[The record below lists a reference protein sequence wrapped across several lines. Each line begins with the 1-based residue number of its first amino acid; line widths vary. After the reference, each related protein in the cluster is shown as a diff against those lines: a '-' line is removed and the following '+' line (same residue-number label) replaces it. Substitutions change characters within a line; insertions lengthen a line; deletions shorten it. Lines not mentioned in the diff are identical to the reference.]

1 MSTIEFLSHLRSRN
15 IHLGVEGD
23 KLRLNAPKGALTD
36 ELRAELHRRK
46 AEILAF
52 LQETATP
59 RPTNQPPPLA
69 RISREGDLPLS
80 FAQQRLWVLDQLDP
94 ESPAYNLPLALRLTG
109 RLDETALVRS
119 LNEIFRRHEGL
130 RTTFAEVNGQPRQII
145 APAAPLPLQ
154 EIDLQALSRAEQ
166 EKQIVA
172 LAEAEALRPFK
183 LSAGPLIR
191 VALLR
196 LSGRAHVLLMVMHH
210 IISDA
215 WSLGVLFRELVTLY
229 EAFAAG
235 RASPLPEL
243 GIQYADYAQW
253 QRQWLQGEVLETQ
266 AQFWRKQ
273 LSGVPVLE
281 LPGDFPRPAVQTFN
295 GRRRPFELPHSL
307 KEGLSV
313 LCLEEGVTLF
323 MVLLAAF
330 KTLLYRYTGQTDL
343 AVGSPIANRRR
354 VETEP
359 LIGFFVNTLVYR
371 GDLSGDPTFRE
382 LVQRV
387 KEVALGA
394 YAHQD
399 VPFERLV
406 EMLQPDRDLS
416 HSPLFQVMFIFQNTP
431 VPTTSLPGL
440 EVSQVDF
447 QAGTAKFDL
456 TLSLFDGQER
466 LRGSLEY
473 NSDLFKAET
482 IERML
487 HHFLTLLRSIAED
500 PDQRLS
506 ELPLLTA
513 SERRKLLVD
522 WNATHRDYARD
533 RCVHEL
539 FEAQAAAAPDRI
551 AAVYGRQSITYA
563 ELNRLANQLAH
574 HLRAW
579 GVGPESL
586 VGVCLERS
594 LEMLIALLAVH
605 KAGGAYV
612 PLDPAFPPD
621 RLAYMLEDSK
631 AAVLLT
637 QQSLRAALPQHGAAV
652 LCLEAE
658 AQAIAGQREDNPG
671 RLASPQHLA
680 YVIYTSGSTGKPKG
694 VQVLQG
700 AVMNFLESMRE
711 APGMQAD
718 DVLLAVTTL
727 SFDIAGLELF
737 LPLIVGGR
745 VVIASRETASDG
757 AALLQLLEE
766 SQATLMQA
774 TPATW
779 RLLLAAGWQKSP
791 ALKILCGGEA
801 MPGELAQALLPRCA
815 ELWNLYGPTETTIWS
830 TLQKVKQA
838 AGGFIA
844 IGRPIANTQVY
855 ILDAA
860 LNPTP
865 IGIPGELY
873 LGGEGLARGYLHRP
887 DLTAEKFIPHPLAA
901 QLGERL
907 YRTGDLARYLADGA
921 IEFIGRIDQ
930 QVKIR
935 GFRIELGEIETVLA
949 RHAQVKQVAVLA
961 REDTPGDK
969 RLVAYLV
976 PDQTAAPSVSEL
988 RQWLRE
994 SLPDYML
1001 PAAFVFLESFPLTP
1015 NGKVN
1020 RRALPRPELSA
1031 SERETEYVAPRDAR
1045 EEKIAAIWRELLQHE
1060 RIGVF
1065 DSFFHLGGHSLLA
1078 TQLVT
1083 RLRQVFGV
1091 PVPLRRVFEEAT
1103 IAGLAAYLAE
1113 HADGLAAAPV
1123 ERIQPIARPAMPEV
1137 EKLSDD
1143 EVEALL
1149 QQMMAAPTP

>member
-1 MSTIEFLSHLRSRN
+1 MTTIEFLSHLRSLH
-15 IHLGVEGD
+15 IHLSIEGD
-23 KLRLNAPKGALTD
+23 KLRLNAPKGVLT
-36 ELRAELHRRK
+36 ETLRAELSRRK
-46 AEILAF
+46 AEILAL
-52 LQETATP
+52 LQQAKAPAAT
-59 RPTNQPPPLA
+59 PPPLQ
-69 RISREGDLPLS
+69 RVSRAGDLPLS
-80 FAQQRLWVLDQLDP
+80 FAQQRLWLLDQLDP
-94 ESPAYNLPLALRLTG
+94 ESPAYNIPLALRLTG
-109 RLDETALVRS
+109 RLDETALTKS
-119 LNEIFRRHEGL
+119 LNEIIRRHESL
-130 RTTFAEVNGQPRQII
+130 RTFFVVVNGAPRQVI
-145 APAAPLPLQ
+145 APPEPLALAVV
-154 EIDLQALSRAEQ
+154 DLQALDKAAR
-166 EKQIVA
+166 EKQVIA
-172 LAEAEALRPFK
+172 LAEAAALKPFK
-183 LSAGPLIR
+183 LSEGP
-191 VALLR
+191 LLR
-196 LSGRAHVLLMVMHH
+196 LTLLRLAADEHILILVMHH

-229 EAFAAG
+229 EAFAHQQP
-235 RASPLPEL
+235 SPLPEL
-243 GIQYADYAQW
+243 LIQYADFAHW
-253 QRQWLQGEVLETQ
+253 QREWLKGEVLATQ
-266 AQFWRKQ
+266 VSYWRRQ
-273 LSGVPVLE
+273 LAGLPVLE

-295 GRRRPFELPHSL
+295 GRRCTFELSRNLKDSL
-307 KEGLSV
+307 NV

-330 KTLLYRYTGQTDL
+330 QTLLYRYTGQTDL
-343 AVGSPIANRRR
+343 AVGSPIANRRH
-354 VETEP
+354 VETEA

-382 LVQRV
+382 LLRRV
-387 KEVALGA
+387 KEVALAA

-406 EMLQPDRDLS
+406 EELQPERDLS
-416 HSPLFQVMFIFQNTP
+416 HSPLFQVMFILQNTP

-440 EVSQVDF
+440 EVTPVDF

-456 TLSLFDGQER
+456 TLTIFDGNDR

-482 IERML
+482 IERL
-487 HHFLTLLRSIAED
+487 QHHFLTLLRSLAED
-500 PDQRLS
+500 PDQHLS

-513 SERRKLLVD
+513 AERRKLLVE
-522 WNATHRDYARD
+522 WNATQKDYSRG

-539 FEAQAAAAPDRI
+539 FEAQAAATPERI
-551 AAVYGRQSITYA
+551 AAVYEGQTITYR
-563 ELNRLANQLAH
+563 ELNRRANQLAH
-574 HLRAW
+574 HLRAF

-612 PLDPAFPPD
+612 PLDPAFPAD
-621 RLAYMLEDSK
+621 RLAYMLEDSQ

-637 QQSLRAALPQHGAAV
+637 QQSLREILPQQRAV
-652 LCLEAE
+652 MLCLEAE
-658 AQAIAGQREDNPG
+658 AQAIAGQGEDNPAA
-671 RLASPQHLA
+671 LASPENLA

-694 VQVLQG
+694 VQVLQS
-700 AVMNFLESMRE
+700 AVVNFLESMRQ

-779 RLLLAAGWQKSP
+779 RMLLAAGWQQSP
-791 ALKILCGGEA
+791 RLKILCGGEA
-801 MPGELAQALLPRCA
+801 MPTELAQALLPRCA

-830 TLQKVKQA
+830 TLQKVETT
-838 AGGFIA
+838 AGGFVP
-844 IGRPIANTQVY
+844 IGRPIANTEIY
-855 ILDAA
+855 ILDVA

-873 LGGEGLARGYLHRP
+873 IGGEGLARGYRNRP
-887 DLTAEKFIPHPLAA
+887 ELTAEKFVPHPFAA
-901 QLGERL
+901 HLGERL
-907 YRTGDLARYLADGA
+907 YRTGDLARYLADGT
-921 IEFIGRIDQ
+921 IDFLGRIDH

-949 RHAQVKQVAVLA
+949 RHPRIQQAVVIA

-969 RLVAYLV
+969 RLVAYLIA
-976 PDQTAAPSVSEL
+976 DKAAAPRVSEL

-1001 PAAFVFLESFPLTP
+1001 PAAFVFLEQFPLTP
-1015 NGKVN
+1015 NGKIN
-1020 RRALPRPELSA
+1020 RRALPRPALSE
-1031 SERETEYVAPRDAR
+1031 SERENEYVAPRDAR
-1045 EEKIAAIWRELLQHE
+1045 EEKIAAIWRELLQQE
-1060 RIGVF
+1060 RLGVF
-1065 DSFFHLGGHSLLA
+1065 DNFFHLGGHSLLA
-1078 TQLVT
+1078 TQLAT
-1083 RLRQVFGV
+1083 RLRQSFGV
-1091 PVPLRRVFEEAT
+1091 PVPLRRIFEDPT
-1103 IAGLAAYLAE
+1103 IAGLAEYLAE
-1113 HADGLAAAPV
+1113 HADGLTAAPA
-1123 ERIQPIARPAMPEV
+1123 ERIRRIARPQLPDI
-1137 EKLSDD
+1137 EKLSDE

-1149 QQMMAAPTP
+1149 QQMMAAPTS

>member
-1 MSTIEFLSHLRSRN
+1 MTTIEFLSHLRTRN
-15 IHLGVEGD
+15 IQLSVEGD
-23 KLRLNAPKGALTD
+23 KLRLNAPRGALTE
-36 ELRAELHRRK
+36 ELRAELTRRK

-52 LQETATP
+52 LQQAAEL
-59 RPTNQPPPLA
+59 RPAGQPPLVP
-69 RISREGDLPLS
+69 ISRAGDLPLS

-109 RLDETALVRS
+109 ALDKTALQHS
-119 LNEIFRRHEGL
+119 LDEIFRRHEGL
-130 RTTFAEVNGQPRQII
+130 RTTFAGGNVQPRQII
-145 APAAPLPLQ
+145 APPAPVPIT
-154 EIDLQALSRAEQ
+154 EIDLQALRRAEQ
-166 EKQIVA
+166 EKQVVA
-172 LAEAEALRPFK
+172 LAEAEALKPFK
-183 LSAGPLIR
+183 LSAGPLLR
-191 VALLR
+191 VTLLR
-196 LSGRAHVLLMVMHH
+196 LSEREHVLILVMHH

-229 EAFAAG
+229 EAFASG
-235 RASPLPEL
+235 RPSPLPEL
-243 GIQYADYAQW
+243 RIQYADFAHW

-266 AQFWRKQ
+266 AAFWRKQ
-273 LSGVPVLE
+273 LAGVPVLE

-307 KEGLSV
+307 TEGLSV
-313 LCLEEGVTLF
+313 LCLEENVTLF

-330 KTLLYRYTGQTDL
+330 QTLLHRYTGQTDL
-343 AVGSPIANRRR
+343 AVGAPIANRSR
-354 VETEP
+354 VEIEP

-371 GDLSGDPTFRE
+371 SDLSGDPTFRE
-382 LVQRV
+382 LVRRV
-387 KEVALGA
+387 KEVALNA
-394 YAHQD
+394 YSHQD

-406 EMLQPDRDLS
+406 EMLQPERDLS

-431 VPTTSLPGL
+431 VPATSLAGL
-440 EVSQVDF
+440 QVSPVDF

-456 TLSLFDGQER
+456 TLTLFDGQER

-487 HHFLTLLRSIAED
+487 HHFLTLLRSLAGD

-513 SERRKLLVD
+513 SERRKLLVE
-522 WNATHRDYARD
+522 WNATGRAYSRD

-539 FEAQAAAAPDRI
+539 FEAQAATAPDRT
-551 AAVYGRQSITYA
+551 AAVFGQQAISYG
-563 ELNRLANQLAH
+563 ELNRRANQLAH
-574 HLRAW
+574 HLRAL
-579 GVGPESL
+579 GVGPETL
-586 VGVCLERS
+586 VAVCLERS

-612 PLDPAFPPD
+612 PLDPAFPAD
-621 RLAYMLEDSK
+621 RLAYMLEDSQ

-637 QQSLRAALPQHGAAV
+637 QQSLLETLPHQQAAV
-652 LCLEAE
+652 LCLEAQ
-658 AQAIAGQREDNPG
+658 ARAIAGRPADNPG
-671 RLASPQHLA
+671 RLATPQNLA

-694 VQVLQG
+694 VQVQQG
-700 AVMNFLESMRE
+700 AVVNFLESMRE
-711 APGMQAD
+711 APGMHAG

-737 LPLIVGGR
+737 LPLLVGGR

-757 AALLQLLEE
+757 TALLQLLTE
-766 SQATLMQA
+766 SRATIMQA

-779 RLLLAAGWQKSP
+779 RMLLAAGWQGSP
-791 ALKILCGGEA
+791 NLKILCGGEA
-801 MPGELAQALLPRCA
+801 MPAELAQALLPRCA

-830 TLQKVKQA
+830 TLQKVEHVT
-838 AGGFIA
+838 GGFIA
-844 IGRPIANTQVY
+844 IGRPIANTQIY

-860 LNPTP
+860 YNPTP
-865 IGIPGELY
+865 VGIAGELY
-873 LGGEGLARGYLHRP
+873 IGGEGLARGYLNRP
-887 DLTAEKFIPHPLAA
+887 ALTAEKFVPHPLAT

-907 YRTGDLARYLADGA
+907 YRTGDLARYLPDGT
-921 IEFIGRIDQ
+921 IEFIGRIDH

-935 GFRIELGEIETVLA
+935 GFRIELGEIESVLT
-949 RHAQVKQVAVLA
+949 RHPQIKQAVVIA
-961 REDTPGDK
+961 REDVPGDK

-976 PDQTAAPSVSEL
+976 TDKTAAPGVTEL
-988 RQWLRE
+988 RQWLRQ

-1020 RRALPRPELSA
+1020 RRALPRPELSDRG
-1031 SERETEYVAPRDAR
+1031 RETEYVAPRDAR
-1045 EEKIAAIWRELLQHE
+1045 EEKIAALWRELLAHE

-1065 DSFFHLGGHSLLA
+1065 DNFFHLGGHSLLA

-1091 PVPLRRVFEEAT
+1091 PVPLRRVFEDPT
-1103 IAGLAAYLAE
+1103 IAGLAAYLAQHDNGNAVPPAE
-1113 HADGLAAAPV
+1113 Q
-1123 ERIQPIARPAMPEV
+1123 IQPIPRSMVPDV
-1137 EKLSDD
+1137 DKLSDE

-1149 QQMMAAPTP
+1149 QQMMAEPTP